1 MRCFVR
7 AACFSPAASWWRW
20 RYYRLSGLRELKF
33 MTAIALNVILAY
45 AIFVAIGG
53 GIGYLKSK
61 SRVSLWSGLGSA
73 VLLVV
78 AYIVGRSNQVG
89 GLAIAL
95 GSAVALCF
103 VFLMRLR
110 QTGKFMPAGLMG
122 IVSAIAAIVFA
133 FGLT

>member
-1 MRCFVR
+1 
-7 AACFSPAASWWRW
+7 
-20 RYYRLSGLRELKF
+20 
-33 MTAIALNVILAY
+33 MTAVALKVILAY

-78 AYIVGRSNQVG
+78 AYIVGLSNQVG

-95 GSAVALCF
+95 GSAIALCC

-110 QTGKFMPAGLMG
+110 KTRKFMPAGLMG
-122 IVSAIAAIVFA
+122 IASAIAAIVFA
-133 FGLT
+133 LGLR